1 MPRHDS
7 YLKRD
12 VRARMAATGERYAVA
27 RRAVLREA
35 PDPTADDWVEHVGP
49 ELAATLPIPLPSW
62 SDLLAP

>member
-12 VRARMAATGERYAVA
+12 IRARMAATGERYAVA
-27 RRAVLREA
+27 RRAVLRTE
-35 PDPTADDWVEHVGP
+35 PEPGVDDWVEHVGA

-62 SDLLAP
+62 ADLLAL